1 MHEAVTHAD
10 SSQGWKLEISY
21 SNLPEAFYTY
31 ITPTRVKAPR
41 LVIFNRAL
49 AKSLGLSITET
60 NPDDLARLFSG
71 NVLPEGSTP
80 IAQAYAGHQFGHFSM
95 LGDGRAHLLGEKV
108 TPDGKRYDIQ
118 LKGSGQTPTAIKLR
132 KIAL

>member
-1 MHEAVTHAD
+1 MYEAVPQAD
-10 SSQGWKLEISY
+10 SSQDWKLEISY

-41 LVIFNRAL
+41 LVIFNLAL

-71 NVLPEGSTP
+71 NALPEESTP
-80 IAQAYAGHQFGHFSM
+80 IAQAYAGHQFGHFTM

-108 TPDGKRYDIQ
+108 AAGW
-118 LKGSGQTPTAIKLR
+118 QTV
-132 KIAL
+132 